1 MFLNIIKSILLTD
14 TNSCVHVL
22 GEANQL
28 RKKNTRISLHSQ
40 KSTDIH
46 NVIGDNNVKIGKE
59 KCTRKTRVLLTK
71 EKNKEGD
78 YRSISLMNIGL
89 SSVTHFKN
97 RIQEF
102 SNLGKAL

>member
-1 MFLNIIKSILLTD
+1 MLKS
-14 TNSCVHVL
+14 
-22 GEANQL
+22 E
-28 RKKNTRISLHSQ
+28 KKNT
-40 KSTDIH
+40 
-46 NVIGDNNVKIGKE
+46 GE
-59 KCTRKTRVLLTK
+59 KNRVLLTK

-78 YRSISLMNIGL
+78 DRSISLMNIGL